1 MTSWSQNCRSRQLP
15 TSGTAPANPGGFSTY
30 ALVVDDLDN
39 GGKLASV
46 RAVVDEENA
55 ADLDLRPL
63 GSDDADITHFWRLV
77 GVDVSESVVRRSRVS
92 SS

>member
-1 MTSWSQNCRSRQLP
+1 M
-15 TSGTAPANPGGFSTY
+15 
-30 ALVVDDLDN
+30 VDDLDN

-46 RAVVDEENA
+46 GAVVDEENA

-77 GVDVSESVVRRSRVS
+77 GVDVGESVVRRSRVS